1 MKKHSGCLIL
11 RFSAVGIIKREA
23 LTLGREGFPPRF
35 CLMHYV
41 TTGSTASSSVNEILK
56 TLNLDH

>member
-23 LTLGREGFPPRF
+23 LTLGREGFPPPLLF
-35 CLMHYV
+35 DALCYHWFN
-41 TTGSTASSSVNEILK
+41 SK
-56 TLNLDH
+56 